1 MRLRAEL
8 TPELRVKVSPLLK
21 SEFHSGR
28 RYEPHDGQPLAK
40 LPRDASTRPSVD
52 ALAWHGVN
60 VFRVG

>member
-1 MRLRAEL
+1 M
-8 TPELRVKVSPLLK
+8 KVSPLLK